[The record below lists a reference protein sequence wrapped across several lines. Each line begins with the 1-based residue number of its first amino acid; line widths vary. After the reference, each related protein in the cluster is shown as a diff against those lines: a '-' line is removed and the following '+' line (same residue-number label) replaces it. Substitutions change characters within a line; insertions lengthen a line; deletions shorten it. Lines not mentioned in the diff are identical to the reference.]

1 MKPKNLKE
9 RRKTFLRFLLLFL
22 FTVASVLTAV
32 YFNFKVPKKENK
44 LLKTQVRIVKK
55 EMEYQDNF
63 FKEMKSIKGMIDS
76 LDVPGQNISY
86 QTSMISTKLVDLQ
99 KAFPTKDSTYKY
111 DMYTSIVGLYVELQN
126 TKDELRSLVDAKSTI
141 EEYKDVLDKCREDL
155 KQAER
160 DLFIAR
166 NSN

>member
-22 FTVASVLTAV
+22 LTVASVLIAV

-55 EMEYQDNF
+55 EMEYQNNF
-63 FKEMKSIKGMIDS
+63 FSEMKSIKSMIDS
-76 LDVPGQNISY
+76 LDIPGQNVSF
-86 QTSMISTKLVDLQ
+86 QTKLINTKLVDLQ
-99 KAFPTKDSTYKY
+99 KAIPTKDSTYKY
-111 DMYTSIVGLYVELQN
+111 DMYTSIVELYVELQN
-126 TKDELRSLVDAKSTI
+126 TKDELRSLSDSKSTI
-141 EEYKDVLDKCREDL
+141 EEYKDALDKCRDDL

>member
-1 MKPKNLKE
+1 MKPKNSKE

-22 FTVASVLTAV
+22 LTVASILVAV
-32 YFNFKVPKKENK
+32 YFNFKVPKKENN
-44 LLKTQVRIVKK
+44 LLKTQVRVVKK
-55 EMEYQDNF
+55 EMVFQNKF

-76 LDVPGQNISY
+76 LDVPGQNVSF
-86 QTSMISTKLVDLQ
+86 QTSLINTKLVDLQ
-99 KAFPTKDSTYKY
+99 KGIPTKDSTYKY
-111 DMYTSIVGLYVELQN
+111 DMYTSIVELYAELQN
-126 TKDELRSLVDAKSTI
+126 AKDELRSLTDAKSTI

>member
-22 FTVASVLTAV
+22 LTVASILIAV
-32 YFNFKVPKKENK
+32 YFNFRIPKKENS
-44 LLKTQVRIVKK
+44 LLKTQVKIVKK
-55 EMEYQDNF
+55 EMEYQNNF
-63 FKEMKSIKGMIDS
+63 YKEMKLIKGMIDS
-76 LDVPGQNISY
+76 LDIPGQNISY

-99 KAFPTKDSTYKY
+99 KAIPTKDSTYKY
-111 DMYTSIVGLYVELQN
+111 DMYKTIVDLYLDLQN
-126 TKDELRSLVDAKSTI
+126 SKDELRSLVDAKSTI
-141 EEYKDVLDKCREDL
+141 EEYKDALDKCREEL
-155 KQAER
+155 KQTER